1 MSSVR
6 VLIASLGVCS
16 RDTMM
21 AEYDVVR
28 NRASSSRN
36 TNTIRDERLFGERGE
51 PAVTGQTVRRRC
63 LSSGSRTH

>member
-16 RDTMM
+16 SDTMI

-28 NRASSSRN
+28 NRDSRRRNRN
-36 TNTIRDERLFGERGE
+36 TILDERFFGERGD
-51 PAVTGQTVRRRC
+51 PAK
-63 LSSGSRTH
+63 LIN